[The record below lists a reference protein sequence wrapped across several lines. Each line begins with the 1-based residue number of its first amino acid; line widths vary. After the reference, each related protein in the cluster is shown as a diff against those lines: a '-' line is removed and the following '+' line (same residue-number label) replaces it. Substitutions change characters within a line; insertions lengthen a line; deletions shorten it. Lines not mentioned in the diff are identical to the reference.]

1 MKDKYFHVFL
11 GISSHPRTV
20 NNMQEKMSQS
30 FDKDVLSWKQELL
43 NFHAE
48 KRFISEVIE
57 SQHQTSEDS
66 MELCTINLNK
76 EAVRNCKSYTEDIY
90 NKCISKLPACDTNIY
105 DEEEVLGTLS
115 SNSCHA
121 KRYR

>member
-20 NNMQEKMSQS
+20 NNMQEKMLQS

-66 MELCTINLNK
+66 MELSTINLNK

-105 DEEEVLGTLS
+105 DEEEVV
-115 SNSCHA
+115 NSCHA

>member
-1 MKDKYFHVFL
+1 MKDKYFH
-11 GISSHPRTV
+11 
-20 NNMQEKMSQS
+20 EKMSQS

-90 NKCISKLPACDTNIY
+90 NKCISNYLRVTQIFMMKKKC
-105 DEEEVLGTLS
+105 
-115 SNSCHA
+115 
-121 KRYR
+121 